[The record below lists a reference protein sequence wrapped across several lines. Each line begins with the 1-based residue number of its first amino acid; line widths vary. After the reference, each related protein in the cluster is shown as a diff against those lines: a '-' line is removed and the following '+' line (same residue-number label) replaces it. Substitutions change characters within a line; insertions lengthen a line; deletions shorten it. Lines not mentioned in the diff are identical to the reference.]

1 MESREQRHPV
11 YPTGFAVGRAS
22 NKVSKWAQIERTKTK
37 KKRLTQGFISSM
49 PWHTIF
55 AFLNPLLINI
65 LQVKCQGATKSPFDT
80 HRGVMWIFLLATLV
94 YCFAFAANMKSRC
107 NCSTVYSRI
116 SGHFALLSGSLSSAS
131 LFSIFL
137 PRFPNE
143 QLVFFLWII
152 MPLIVARKWI
162 CRACQKLC
170 KSTSKATHLLV
181 HCICRG
187 FFGRKLMEQPQLP
200 V

>member
-1 MESREQRHPV
+1 MESREQHHSV
-11 YPTGFAVGRAS
+11 YPTGFAVGRPS
-22 NKVSKWAQIERTKTK
+22 NKVSKWHQKKRKTK
-37 KKRLTQGFISSM
+37 NKRLTQGFISSM

-55 AFLNPLLINI
+55 AFLNPLLIGI

-80 HRGVMWIFLLATLV
+80 HQEVMWTFLLATLV
-94 YCFAFAANMKSRC
+94 YCFAFAANMKSRRD
-107 NCSTVYSRI
+107 CSTVYSRI
-116 SGHFALLSGSLSSAS
+116 SGHFALLTGSLSSVS

-143 QLVFFLWII
+143 QLVILLWII

-162 CRACQKLC
+162 CRVCQKLC
-170 KSTSKATHLLV
+170 KSTSKATHFLV

-187 FFGRKLMEQPQLP
+187 FFGRNLMEQPQLP

>member
-1 MESREQRHPV
+1 MESREQHHSV
-11 YPTGFAVGRAS
+11 YPTGFAVRRPSS
-22 NKVSKWAQIERTKTK
+22 NKVSKWHQMKKRKTK
-37 KKRLTQGFISSM
+37 NKRLQGFISSM

-55 AFLNPLLINI
+55 AFLNPLLIGI

-80 HRGVMWIFLLATLV
+80 HRGIMWIFLLATLV
-94 YCFAFAANMKSRC
+94 YCFAFAANMKSRR
-107 NCSTVYSRI
+107 NSSTVYSRI
-116 SGHFALLSGSLSSAS
+116 SGHFALLSGSLSSVS

-162 CRACQKLC
+162 C
-170 KSTSKATHLLV
+170 TATHLLV

-187 FFGRKLMEQPQLP
+187 FIGRNLMEQPQLP